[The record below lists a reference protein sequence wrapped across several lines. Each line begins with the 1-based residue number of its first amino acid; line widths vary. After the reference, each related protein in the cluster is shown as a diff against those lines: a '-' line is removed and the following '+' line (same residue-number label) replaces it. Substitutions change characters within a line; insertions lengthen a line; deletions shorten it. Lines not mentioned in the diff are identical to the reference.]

1 MARAVTKASAQRSF
15 GPELFRFLTD
25 LKANNDR
32 EWFAENKERY
42 ENDVRGPALD
52 FVVDFAPHLESIS
65 PHFVADPRPSGGS
78 LFRIHRD
85 TRFSKDKSP
94 YKPYTGI
101 QFRHERAKDAHTPG
115 LLPPPSARERLRGLR
130 DLASGLA
137 DARGDPGGDRGRPE
151 DLAARRRRASIWHG
165 ESLKRAPA
173 GYEPEHPLIED
184 LKRKDFIA
192 AVELTQKDVCAVG
205 FVESF
210 AGTSRE
216 AAPLV
221 RFLCGALELPY

>member
-52 FVVDFAPHLESIS
+52 FVVGFAPHLESIS

-115 LLPPPSARERLRGLR
+115 FYLHLQ
-130 DLASGLA
+130 
-137 DARGDPGGDRGRPE
+137 PGSVFAGFG
-151 DLAARRRRASIWHG
+151 IWHPDSPTLGVIREAIADDPKTWQRATKGIHLAG

-210 AGTSRE
+210 AGTCRE